1 MDRESVYTLSI
12 GFGSTG
18 RDDEEDTR
26 SKVQQQLI
34 NFILEFRVDNQFIY
48 RDQIRENVLAKKY
61 ACDVDV
67 AHLISYSEELAHRL
81 TSEPADI
88 IPVVCCFPNHSV
100 PCTN

>member
-1 MDRESVYTLSI
+1 MDRETVYTLSI
-12 GFGSTG
+12 GLGSTDEG
-18 RDDEEDTR
+18 DDSR
-26 SKVQQQLI
+26 SKISQQLV

-67 AHLISYSEELAHRL
+67 AHLISYNEELAHKL

-88 IPVVCCFPNHSV
+88 IPIVSL
-100 PCTN
+100 